1 MILLDLQGEQGMDI
15 ESSLKIISQ
24 RLSLEGIGLWQVTG
38 EDIEALYRH
47 EEVVRD
53 ILKRAKACEGEVLSF
68 PGGLAL
74 KSGSVIVT
82 LHGCEEFSAEKRA
95 ILDRE
100 YLPWFQVLGEMEKK
114 SRQEQSLQLLMEVAH
129 TIVSSVQSE
138 EILEVIITTALK
150 SIEAA
155 DTGFLFLYDDNQKK
169 LLVKSAIGFRRESYR
184 YTRLDPGE
192 GISGKV
198 FQSAEPVLITGSD
211 DISRAMNNMSADNFR
226 HYLDSAILGTFP
238 KGVISVPL
246 RYKGEVIG
254 VLTIDNF
261 THDKNFTADDLS
273 LLEAL
278 ANHIAVAI
286 VQAELFQKER
296 EYREELLLTH
306 KALTSEHKN
315 LQKTLDIHHR
325 LTNLAAKGKG
335 LDEILQTIY
344 QMLKLPVAI
353 YTNLLQKVVFYP
365 PERDIPLPDNFFKLR
380 SVQYSIDTGKRQIE
394 DLKDGQMLLVNPIV
408 GAGEVLGFLCCWVD
422 AGSELDDLA
431 PITIEYGATVLAL
444 EWMKHNAIL
453 EIENKLKGHF
463 FEELL
468 AGEINADLLRQ
479 ARKLGFDEDDN
490 FCVMLVRSVN
500 RENEDK
506 GGDRTALSIK
516 NRQELLNLTAEVLR
530 HRNQNSISVVHSSYV
545 ACLVSVGKEE
555 ESVKAGAR
563 LREAAEELLIRDGQ
577 VVICIGR
584 VYNGLGYINRS
595 YNDARA
601 CFDIIDRFPFR
612 ERRLIDYK
620 ELGIYR
626 FLLKHS
632 TEELESYLEDIL
644 GSLLEYERSR
654 SGDLVETL
662 ICYAK
667 YNWDLK
673 TFAARLNIHY
683 NTIYY
688 RMKRIKEILGVDIED
703 ADNWASVQLACQI
716 YEFLYGPCEAIQVK
730 GEEDE
735 NGNIY

>member
-1 MILLDLQGEQGMDI
+1 MDI
-15 ESSLKIISQ
+15 DSSLKIISQ
-24 RLSLEGIGLWQVTG
+24 RLSLKGIGLWQVTG
-38 EDIEALYRH
+38 EVIDTLCPYKD
-47 EEVVRD
+47 VD
-53 ILKRAKACEGEVLSF
+53 MDFLKGVKDSEGELLPF
-68 PGGLAL
+68 DGGLAI
-74 KSGSVIVT
+74 KKGSVIVT
-82 LHGCEEFSAEKRA
+82 LHGCGELSAEKLA

-100 YLPWFQVLGEMEKK
+100 YLPWFQVLGEMETK

-129 TIVSSVQSE
+129 TIASSIQSE
-138 EILEVIITTALK
+138 EILEVIITAALK

-155 DTGFLFLYDDNQKK
+155 DTGFLFLYDDDQKK

-198 FQSAEPVLITGSD
+198 FQSAEPVLITGSE
-211 DISRAMNNMSADNFR
+211 DISKAMDNMSADNFR

-306 KALTSEHKN
+306 KALTSEHKS

-353 YTNLLQKVVFYP
+353 YTNLLQKVVYYP
-365 PERDIPLPDNFFKLR
+365 AEMDMPLPDNFFDLR

-394 DLKDGQMLLVNPIV
+394 DLKDGQMLLINPIV

-422 AGSELDDLA
+422 REAELDELA

-468 AGEINADLLRQ
+468 TGEINDNLLRQ
-479 ARKLGFDEDDN
+479 ARKMGFDEEN
-490 FCVMLVRSVN
+490 SFCVMLVRSAMQDY
-500 RENEDK
+500 EDK
-506 GGDRTALSIK
+506 GGDRAAMSIK
-516 NRQELLNLTAEVLR
+516 NRQELLNLASEVLR
-530 HRNQNSISVVHSSYV
+530 GRNQKSITVVHSSYV
-545 ACLVSVGKEE
+545 ACLVSVGEE
-555 ESVKAGAR
+555 RESAKNSAR
-563 LREAAEELLIRDGQ
+563 LREAAEELLSRDQ
-577 VVICIGR
+577 QLVICIGR
-584 VYNGLGYINRS
+584 VYSGLGYINRS

-626 FLLKHS
+626 FLLKKS

-644 GSLLEYERSR
+644 GPLLRYERSR

-716 YEFLYGPCEAIQVK
+716 YEFLYGPCEAIQIK

-735 NGNIY
+735 NGDIY